1 MSDRQTTGENGV
13 KKVSDSDQNLTRVR
27 ATGVDPFERLLRAI
41 QTVGFPIVVAGFLLW
56 EWHSVV
62 RSLQDTMTE
71 VKLLLLEVRHEIKS
85 GK

>member
-1 MSDRQTTGENGV
+1 MGESDVMQKV
-13 KKVSDSDQNLTRVR
+13 KNTDTFDRI
-27 ATGVDPFERLLRAI
+27 LRAI

-71 VKLLLLEVRHEIKS
+71 VKLLLTEVRVEIKK
-85 GK
+85 GTR

>member
-1 MSDRQTTGENGV
+1 MAESDPANA
-13 KKVSDSDQNLTRVR
+13 KVETRSER
-27 ATGVDPFERLLRAI
+27 RGDPFERLLRAI
-41 QTVGFPIVVAGFLLW
+41 QTVGFPIVVAAFLLW

-71 VKLLLLEVRHEIKS
+71 VRMLLVEVKHELKNS

>member
-1 MSDRQTTGENGV
+1 MGSDPANT
-13 KKVSDSDQNLTRVR
+13 KVTMTKGDVFD
-27 ATGVDPFERLLRAI
+27 RLLRAT

-71 VKLLLLEVRHEIKS
+71 VKLLLLEVRHEIKKGDS
-85 GK
+85 R